1 MIDLGKEK
9 DRIEKIIKSIERSFS
24 FKSVL
29 FNERYLHHYF
39 SHKWLSLY
47 ENENLIFHPEWPTY
61 KKATGIDYGKYKY
74 IKENKPGILN
84 QGNIC
89 RVQKERLVSS
99 TLLSVNIKPQRL
111 GLR

>member
-1 MIDLGKEK
+1 MIDLSKEK

-47 ENENLIFHPEWPTY
+47 EHENKQEISLIKENENLIFHPEWPTY
-61 KKATGIDYGKYKY
+61 KKATGID
-74 IKENKPGILN
+74 
-84 QGNIC
+84 
-89 RVQKERLVSS
+89 
-99 TLLSVNIKPQRL
+99 
-111 GLR
+111 